1 MAKHSRRYRAALD
14 RIEADTLYTPAAAL
28 TLLKEIGGATY
39 DPTVNTVVRLGVDTR
54 QADQMVRGAV
64 SLPHGIGK
72 VVKVAVVTGGEKAA
86 QAREAGADL
95 VGGDEL
101 VEELGAGKHL
111 DTLGAIIATP
121 DMMGKLGRYGK
132 VLGPRNLMPNPK
144 SGTVTMDVA
153 KAVREIKAGRVEFRA
168 DRHGNVH
175 GVLGKL
181 SFTAE
186 QLLDNYQALLDELV
200 RLRPSSAKGRYLRT
214 AGVSTS
220 TSPGIPI
227 DTSAPVRAE
236 A

>member
-1 MAKHSRRYRAALD
+1 MAKRSRRYRAALD
-14 RIEADTLYTPAAAL
+14 RIEADTLYTPVAAL
-28 TLLKEIGGATY
+28 TLLKEVGGATY

-101 VEELGAGKHL
+101 VDELGAGKHL

-175 GVLGKL
+175 AVLGKL

-200 RLRPSSAKGRYLRT
+200 RLRPSAAKGRYVRT

-220 TSPGIPI
+220 TSPGVPI
-227 DTSAPVRAE
+227 DTAAPVRAE